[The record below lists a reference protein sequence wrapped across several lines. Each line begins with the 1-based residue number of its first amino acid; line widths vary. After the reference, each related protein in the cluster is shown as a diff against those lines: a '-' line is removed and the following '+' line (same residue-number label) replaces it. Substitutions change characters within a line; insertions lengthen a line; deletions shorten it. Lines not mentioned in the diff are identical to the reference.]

1 MFFNESGT
9 ELTGSIL
16 KTLPVSALLP
26 PGANLKYGIAKE
38 LLKRSIGEAGKPHS
52 CFGPA
57 AATIGLDVAVG
68 FYTCVLD
75 ATLWTVEWEHG
86 VRE

>member
-38 LLKRSIGEAGKPHS
+38 LLKRSIAEAANPHS
-52 CFGPA
+52 
-57 AATIGLDVAVG
+57 
-68 FYTCVLD
+68 
-75 ATLWTVEWEHG
+75 
-86 VRE
+86 